1 MGEMQVEGQQKVPQ
15 EVTLELAMP
24 EQSAIVVTEPVKKVI
39 TKKEVTRIQDTHA
52 AEVTVPAVRKTSETT
67 MTQKQIEEAPTHT
80 ETHSTEMGMEVQ
92 GQKRNSVV
100 TVEVPVT
107 QSVQVHTTATTDV
120 TREITAQE
128 QRRPSQ
134 GMFEEI
140 TETVRT
146 QFTTVIS
153 GDIPDGAKSMPLNEQ
168 QLAIQDAKQTQE
180 QKKFTT
186 TVVKDSMGQPKLEE
200 VTLDFQMPV
209 GPDGQHTS
217 ATHHAKMVDQEISY
231 KPVEEMHSSEM
242 LLNIHGKA
250 QMPELTLD
258 VQLPDGTSQIVQS
271 MKSPDS
277 DEDGFATPE
286 EDLPD
291 ELKPQVQA
299 FSEMAEQVSA
309 QMIAELMPQLA
320 HHPEVTATKEI
331 GQIFVGGRKIS
342 LQATVKDEPKPEPVP
357 AIEKKPAEKPKE
369 APKVAEKPKGKSKPA
384 AKAPVEE
391 EVEQELVPIP
401 EKTPLWKKNILIKQN
416 EKIMEKNKQIQER
429 RKSQIEAEEAAKAAE
444 EAAKPKE
451 EPKKIDEPKPD
462 DNMPAWKKAAL
473 ERRKSKEALKVEEAK
488 PKEEKPE
495 EKIDENLP
503 AWKKSFLERRR
514 SSASKE
520 EEQKPKEEPKPK
532 GKKPGNKNEK
542 PEEKKIEPKQEEK
555 PQEPEKPKEDPK
567 TVSYKKTTEIGEIE
581 VGDRRISFQAILTP
595 QDIQKLV
602 EAAAEEPKPL
612 DYIPE
617 EFTETTSQ
625 VHEVKIEGKRVSV
638 SKDQKP
644 DERFI
649 KQSQVVIPDMPG
661 VKKPDAIP
669 LTFGPANVVDKKPE
683 EKPQEEPTTQKPTE
697 TVAEIPAEEKE
708 VVLGGRRLSLIEK
721 PDEVKP
727 STKQTTTIQ
736 TAEVG
741 EINVQGRRIS
751 LQAIIT
757 EKSQEKKPEEE
768 DVDESIPAWKRAM
781 LQKKRKSKEEPKQPI
796 PEDKSVEQVTET
808 ESMEITEVKISGR
821 RVSLVPEEDKP
832 MELKPPEQP
841 RRKSSLKKGK
851 LSIPK
856 EVSFVLPVDEPSE
869 EDQPT
874 TAELGEFTYGGR
886 RVSLTAV
893 VMPEELPKAKIT
905 LLPREECTVTL
916 TKITTEERLRLEE
929 LQKKQMVTSITV
941 RRKSDAT
948 ITQIKKTT
956 QEKITK
962 TNRETKID
970 EEPKDSM
977 VVDQRVESQAQGTY
991 VVHLKKFIVK
1001 GKGSHLPFTRVILTD
1016 GKTV

>member
-1 MGEMQVEGQQKVPQ
+1 MG
-15 EVTLELAMP
+15 
-24 EQSAIVVTEPVKKVI
+24 
-39 TKKEVTRIQDTHA
+39 
-52 AEVTVPAVRKTSETT
+52 
-67 MTQKQIEEAPTHT
+67 
-80 ETHSTEMGMEVQ
+80 
-92 GQKRNSVV
+92 
-100 TVEVPVT
+100 
-107 QSVQVHTTATTDV
+107 
-120 TREITAQE
+120 
-128 QRRPSQ
+128 
-134 GMFEEI
+134 
-140 TETVRT
+140 
-146 QFTTVIS
+146 
-153 GDIPDGAKSMPLNEQ
+153 
-168 QLAIQDAKQTQE
+168 
-180 QKKFTT
+180 
-186 TVVKDSMGQPKLEE
+186 
-200 VTLDFQMPV
+200 
-209 GPDGQHTS
+209 
-217 ATHHAKMVDQEISY
+217 
-231 KPVEEMHSSEM
+231 
-242 LLNIHGKA
+242 
-250 QMPELTLD
+250 
-258 VQLPDGTSQIVQS
+258 
-271 MKSPDS
+271 
-277 DEDGFATPE
+277 PE

-357 AIEKKPAEKPKE
+357 AIEEKPAEKPRE

-451 EPKKIDEPKPD
+451 EPKEEPKKIDEPKPD

-495 EKIDENLP
+495 ENID
-503 AWKKSFLERRR
+503 
-514 SSASKE
+514 
-520 EEQKPKEEPKPK
+520 
-532 GKKPGNKNEK
+532 EK
-542 PEEKKIEPKQEEK
+542 PEKKKIEPKQEEK
-555 PQEPEKPKEDPK
+555 PQEPEKPKEEPK

-581 VGDRRISFQAILTP
+581 VGDRRISLQAILTP

-727 STKQTTTIQ
+727 STEQTTTIQ

-757 EKSQEKKPEEE
+757 EKPQEKKPEEE

-977 VVDQRVESQAQGTY
+977 VVDQRVEPQAQ
-991 VVHLKKFIVK
+991 VVTKTTHQVSAQPQSLVMETEVPVTV
-1001 GKGSHLPFTRVILTD
+1001 GQQQTFTE
-1016 GKTV
+1016 TVTM